1 MIPSIELNH
10 FAYEDMFC
18 MFCGE
23 QVLFEDDSPAACPH
37 VLFIATSEGGYE
49 HESDLVAAMLP
60 PFHVED
66 EESQDFGK
74 SFRDRLREAN
84 GFPAD
89 SFMVEICSPAP
100 AMLEV
105 YVGFSSSIG

>member
-1 MIPSIELNH
+1 MPSIELNH
-10 FAYEDMFC
+10 FASEDMFC

-23 QVLFEDDSPAACPH
+23 QVLFEDESPAACPH
-37 VLFIATSEGGYE
+37 VLFIATSEAGYE
-49 HESDLVAAMLP
+49 HESDLVATILP
-60 PFHVED
+60 SFDVED
-66 EESQDFGK
+66 EQETEK
-74 SFRDRLREAN
+74 SFLEQLREAN